1 MKVLR
6 GCARLADYKSLI
18 SALGT
23 MLSITFVSVLPV
35 HAETLKVF
43 AAASL
48 TDTLDEVLLACS
60 LKTGLDATGI
70 YAGSGTIA
78 RQIEHGAP
86 ATIYISANPEWMDW
100 LQKRG
105 RIVEEERVDLIGNT
119 LVLIQFNLLKLKIKI
134 ENLPPDL
141 PTILESK
148 RIGIADPDSV
158 PAGRYAKQA
167 LETHGWWDKP
177 EVQNALVPGANVRE
191 VLSWVA
197 KGDVAFGIVYHTDL
211 LRENR
216 VGALLTF
223 DAGAHDPIRYPA
235 AVTTDHDSPDA
246 RRFLTC
252 LAGQE
257 ASDIFIKSG
266 FIALPR

>member
-6 GCARLADYKSLI
+6 GCARLAELRTLVSGSGTIL
-18 SALGT
+18 ALVFLG
-23 MLSITFVSVLPV
+23 FFPV
-35 HAETLKVF
+35 RAETLKVF

-48 TDTLDEVLLACS
+48 TDTLDDVLSVCS
-60 LKTGLDATGI
+60 SKTGLDATGI

-86 ATIYISANPEWMDW
+86 AAIYISANPEWMDW

-105 RIVEEERVDLIGNT
+105 RIVEEERIDLIGNT
-119 LVLIQFNLLKLKIKI
+119 LVLIQSNLLKLKIKT
-134 ENLPPDL
+134 ENSPPDL
-141 PTILESK
+141 STILESK

-216 VGALLTF
+216 VNALWIF
-223 DAGAHDPIRYPA
+223 EADAHDPIRYPA